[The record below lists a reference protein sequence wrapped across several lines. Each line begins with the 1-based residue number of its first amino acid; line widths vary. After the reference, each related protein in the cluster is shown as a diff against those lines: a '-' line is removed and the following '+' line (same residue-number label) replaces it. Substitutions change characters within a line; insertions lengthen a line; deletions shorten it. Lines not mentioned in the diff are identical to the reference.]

1 MMNFALTGVAGYVA
15 RRHLEA
21 IRDTGNRL
29 VAAVDPHDSVG
40 ILDQYFP
47 EAGFFTEFERFDRH
61 LEKLRR
67 GPSAQRVHYLS
78 VCSPNYLHD
87 AHIRLALR
95 IGANA
100 ICEKPLVINPWNL
113 DALQELESESEGEVC
128 SVLQLRHLPSVMELK
143 RRIDAEP
150 SSATHDV
157 TLTCIAGRGVWYRYS
172 WKGSEERSGGLVSNI
187 GIHFFDLLLWL
198 FGAVRTSEV
207 QLSETTRA
215 AGIVELDRARVRWF
229 LSIDPKDGPVEASPG
244 GMMYK
249 SIVVDDNEVE
259 LSGGV
264 DSLHTRVY
272 EEIIAGRGLGIDAV
286 RPAIELVHSIR
297 SAVPSS
303 NPDDAHPLARAALQ
317 RGTTR

>member
-1 MMNFALTGVAGYVA
+1 MLNFALTGVAGYVA

-67 GPSAQRVHYLS
+67 GPSAQRVNYLS
-78 VCSPNYLHD
+78 VCSPNHLHD

-128 SVLQLRHLPSVMELK
+128 SVLQLRHHPSVMELK

-215 AGIVELDRARVRWF
+215 AGIMELDRARVRWF
-229 LSIDPKDGPVEASPG
+229 LSIDPKDGPFEASPG

-249 SIVVDDNEVE
+249 SIVIDDNEVE

-272 EEIIAGRGLGIDAV
+272 EEIIAGRGLGINAV

-303 NPDDAHPLARAALQ
+303 NFDDAHALARAAHQ
-317 RGTTR
+317 RDMTR